1 MANPSVIALQLPSA
15 VANGIAHAATAV
27 INVPM
32 TLNGSLV
39 TAGVAILVPARR
51 VSASS
56 SGSDAGINLLIV
68 GTDRYGNAQA
78 EILALANSPTAAVTL
93 RDFKTVTS
101 VTSDATT
108 SGNITVGTNAVGS
121 SEWVLD
127 DFTRSQWQLSV
138 AISLAGGSGTA
149 SVDHTY
155 SDPNK
160 QGVSLTPYPF
170 GFSIEPS
177 SYVPPL
183 VWNLTALTSKTSNTE
198 AAYPSPIFAHRLTN
212 TVGTGLWV
220 MESLQAGIG
229 DI

>member
-1 MANPSVIALQLPSA
+1 MSNPSVITLQLAAA
-15 VANGIAHAATAV
+15 VANGIAHAAQAV
-27 INVPM
+27 INVGM

-39 TAGVAILVPARR
+39 TAGVAHLSPARR
-51 VSASS
+51 VSATS

-68 GTDRYGNAQA
+68 GTDRYGNTQA
-78 EILALANSPTAAVTL
+78 EILALANSPTAAVTA
-93 RDFKTVTS
+93 RDFLTVTS

-121 SEWVLD
+121 SEWVVD

-138 AISLAGGSGTA
+138 AISLTGSGTA

-155 SDPNK
+155 DDPNAP
-160 QGVSLTPYPF
+160 GTTLVPYPY
-170 GFSIEPS
+170 GFSIES
-177 SYVPPL
+177 ASYKPPL

-198 AAYPSPIFAHRLTN
+198 ATYTGPIFAHRLTN

-220 MESLQAGIG
+220 MQSLQAGIG